1 MVREFKVEQS
11 SLWGRVSHVMDGRF
25 AKMIV
30 FGLANTRG
38 ETWWKARIIGTPG
51 WVWGK
56 SSKSIVWGEKMCKR
70 LSKS

>member
-1 MVREFKVEQS
+1 
-11 SLWGRVSHVMDGRF
+11 MDGRF